1 MVENSGKTTR
11 KGGNH
16 GNGFK
21 PGKSGNP
28 GGRPKKTQEQKDALQ
43 MIRDLAPLAAQK
55 LRDIIEAHDVRAAD
69 QLRAIEI
76 ILDRAYG
83 NAYANEAVD
92 NTLAAAREI
101 LGGINSAV
109 E

>member
-1 MVENSGKTTR
+1 MVENSGKATR

-28 GGRPKKTQEQKDALQ
+28 GGRPKKTQAQKDALQ

-55 LRDIIEAHDVRAAD
+55 LKDIIEADDVKTSD

-76 ILDRAYG
+76 IFDRAYG
-83 NAYANEAVD
+83 KAYANEAVD
-92 NTLAAAREI
+92 NALDAAKEI
-101 LGGINSAV
+101 LGGIRSAV